1 MNCLIPKDTFLD
13 GFIREYTEKART
25 RAPASCFKAPAGFFI
40 IEIEKAKLTT
50 SRKEK
55 KNMSKK
61 TQTVYYDGKL
71 PINPEK
77 IYCLDIEGVPNTID
91 EITIIQI
98 NGERIYHTEGIK
110 GKFPLLKLKEIQE
123 ILNQA
128 KMIVGHNL
136 NSDLRT
142 LQRQGAY
149 LYEDIRCVDTFATY
163 QKLKEMNLITA
174 EEDMGGTLGNIARF
188 FHVERTGY
196 HQSEVDAQVTA
207 AVFLAMVSYK
217 QGLMVEVKPSISQV
231 RRIKESEG
239 NGIMTDN
246 KYGDKEGS
254 TMEKQIMPVEEKD
267 EISPKQ
273 EYQGIYQWAVKTP
286 GHEIVIRLTKAEYGL
301 FMRIKEINPT
311 YSVKTFYNTIIQPG
325 MFYQIKK
332 QTQISQTEQEINNI
346 EIDRIKRH
354 AYMEEAETNTDTGFV
369 TYRYTKKE

>member
-40 IEIEKAKLTT
+40 IDIKKSIFEIST
-50 SRKEK
+50 KEE
-55 KNMSKK
+55 NMSKK

-77 IYCLDIEGVPNTID
+77 IYCLDIEGVPNNIG

-123 ILNQA
+123 VLNQA

-188 FHVERTGY
+188 FHIERTGY

-217 QGLMVEVKPSISQV
+217 QGLMVEVKPSISQI

-246 KYGDKEGS
+246 NYGNKEEP

-273 EYQGIYQWAVKTP
+273 EYQGIYQWAVTTP
-286 GHEIVIRLTKAEYGL
+286 GHEIIIRLTKAEYGL

-325 MFYQIKK
+325 MLYQIKK
-332 QTQISQTEQEINNI
+332 QTQNSQTEQEINNI
-346 EIDRIKRH
+346 GIDRIKRH
-354 AYMEEAETNTDTGFV
+354 TYMEEAEINTDTGFI

>member
-1 MNCLIPKDTFLD
+1 
-13 GFIREYTEKART
+13 
-25 RAPASCFKAPAGFFI
+25 
-40 IEIEKAKLTT
+40 
-50 SRKEK
+50 
-55 KNMSKK
+55 MSKK

-77 IYCLDIEGVPNTID
+77 IYCLDIEGVPNTIE

-123 ILNQA
+123 VLNQA

-217 QGLMVEVKPSISQV
+217 QGLMVEIKPSISQI

-246 KYGDKEGS
+246 NYGNKEEP

-273 EYQGIYQWAVKTP
+273 EYQGIYQWAVTTP
-286 GHEIVIRLTKAEYGL
+286 GHEVVIRLTKAEYDL
-301 FMRIKEINPT
+301 FMKIKEINPT
-311 YSVKTFYNTIIQPG
+311 YSIKTFYDTIIQPG
-325 MFYQIKK
+325 MFYLIKK
-332 QTQISQTEQEINNI
+332 QTQISQTEQEINSI
-346 EIDRIKRH
+346 EMERIKNEAMH
-354 AYMEEAETNTDTGFV
+354 IQTYVEEKEINTDTGFV
-369 TYRYTKKE
+369 TYRYTRKE

>member
-1 MNCLIPKDTFLD
+1 MRRKPEL
-13 GFIREYTEKART
+13 ARPQAALKRL
-25 RAPASCFKAPAGFFI
+25 RAFFI
-40 IEIEKAKLTT
+40 IDIKKTIFEIST
-50 SRKEK
+50 KEE
-55 KNMSKK
+55 NMSKK

-77 IYCLDIEGVPNTID
+77 IYCLDIEGVPNNIG

-188 FHVERTGY
+188 FHIERTGY
-196 HQSEVDAQVTA
+196 HQSEIDAQVTA

-217 QGLMVEVKPSISQV
+217 QGLMVEIKPSISQV

-239 NGIMTDN
+239 NRIMTDN
-246 KYGDKEGS
+246 NCEDKEER

-273 EYQGIYQWAVKTP
+273 EYQGIYQWAVTTP
-286 GHEIVIRLTKAEYGL
+286 GHEVVIRLTKAEYGL
-301 FMRIKEINPT
+301 FMKIKEINPT
-311 YSVKTFYNTIIQPG
+311 YSIRTFHNTIIQPG
-325 MFYQIKK
+325 MLYLIKK
-332 QTQISQTEQEINNI
+332 QTQISQAEQEMKNI
-346 EIDRIKRH
+346 RLEKLKNEVMH
-354 AYMEEAETNTDTGFV
+354 AYMEEAEINTDTGFV

>member
-1 MNCLIPKDTFLD
+1 
-13 GFIREYTEKART
+13 
-25 RAPASCFKAPAGFFI
+25 
-40 IEIEKAKLTT
+40 
-50 SRKEK
+50 
-55 KNMSKK
+55 MSKK
-61 TQTVYYDGKL
+61 TKTVYYDGKL

-123 ILNQA
+123 VLNQA

-254 TMEKQIMPVEEKD
+254 TMEKQIMPVEEKN

-273 EYQGIYQWAVKTP
+273 EYQGIYQWAVTTP
-286 GHEIVIRLTKAEYGL
+286 GHEVVIRLTKAEYGL
-301 FMRIKEINPT
+301 FMKIKEINPT
-311 YSVKTFYNTIIQPG
+311 YSIKTFYNTIVQPG
-325 MFYQIKK
+325 MFYHIKE
-332 QTQISQTEQEINNI
+332 QTQISQTEQEIKNI
-346 EIDRIKRH
+346 RLEKLKNEVMH
-354 AYMEEAETNTDTGFV
+354 AYMEEAEINTDTGFI

>member
-1 MNCLIPKDTFLD
+1 
-13 GFIREYTEKART
+13 
-25 RAPASCFKAPAGFFI
+25 
-40 IEIEKAKLTT
+40 
-50 SRKEK
+50 
-55 KNMSKK
+55 MSKK

-77 IYCLDIEGVPNTID
+77 IYCLDIEGVPNNIG

-188 FHVERTGY
+188 FHIERTGY

-217 QGLMVEVKPSISQV
+217 QGLMVEVKPSISQI

-246 KYGDKEGS
+246 NYGNKEEP
-254 TMEKQIMPVEEKD
+254 TMEKQIMPVEEKN
-267 EISPKQ
+267 EISPRQ
-273 EYQGIYQWAVKTP
+273 EYQGIYQWAVTTP
-286 GHEIVIRLTKAEYGL
+286 GHEVVIRLTKAEYGL
-301 FMRIKEINPT
+301 FMKIKEINPT
-311 YSVKTFYNTIIQPG
+311 YSIKTFYNTIIQPG
-325 MFYQIKK
+325 MLYLIKK
-332 QTQISQTEQEINNI
+332 QPQNSQAEQEINNI
-346 EIDRIKRH
+346 EIKRIKRH
-354 AYMEEAETNTDTGFV
+354 AYMEEAEINTDTGFV

>member
-1 MNCLIPKDTFLD
+1 
-13 GFIREYTEKART
+13 
-25 RAPASCFKAPAGFFI
+25 
-40 IEIEKAKLTT
+40 
-50 SRKEK
+50 
-55 KNMSKK
+55 MSKK
-61 TQTVYYDGKL
+61 TQTVYYDGQL

-77 IYCLDIEGVPNTID
+77 IYCLDIEGVPNTIG

-110 GKFPLLKLKEIQE
+110 GRFPLLKLKEIQE
-123 ILNQA
+123 VLNQA

-136 NSDLRT
+136 NSDLRA

-163 QKLKEMNLITA
+163 QKLKKMNLITA
-174 EEDMGGTLGNIARF
+174 KEDMGGTLGNIARF
-188 FHVERTGY
+188 FHIERKGY

-217 QGLMVEVKPSISQV
+217 QGLMVEVKPSISQI

-246 KYGDKEGS
+246 NYGNREDP
-254 TMEKQIMPVEEKD
+254 TMEKQIMPIEEKD

-273 EYQGIYQWAVKTP
+273 EYQGIYQWAVTTP
-286 GHEIVIRLTKAEYGL
+286 GHEVVIRLTKAEYGL
-301 FMRIKEINPT
+301 FMKIKEINPT
-311 YSVKTFYNTIIQPG
+311 YSIKTFYNTIIQPG
-325 MFYQIKK
+325 MLYLIKK
-332 QTQISQTEQEINNI
+332 QPQNSQTEQEINNI
-346 EIDRIKRH
+346 EIERIKRH
-354 AYMEEAETNTDTGFV
+354 AYMEEAEINTDTGFV

>member
-1 MNCLIPKDTFLD
+1 MNCFIPKDTFLD
-13 GFIREYTEKART
+13 GFIRENAEKART
-25 RAPASCFKAPAGFFI
+25 SARQTALKHLRAFFI
-40 IEIEKAKLTT
+40 IEKAKLTT

-55 KNMSKK
+55 ENMSKK

-77 IYCLDIEGVPNTID
+77 IYCLDIEGVPNNIG

-188 FHVERTGY
+188 FHIERTGY

-217 QGLMVEVKPSISQV
+217 QGLMVEVKPSISQI

-246 KYGDKEGS
+246 NYGNKEEP
-254 TMEKQIMPVEEKD
+254 TMEKPIMPVEEKD

-273 EYQGIYQWAVKTP
+273 EYQGIYQWAVTTP
-286 GHEIVIRLTKAEYGL
+286 GHKVVIRLTKAEYSL
-301 FMRIKEINPT
+301 FMKIKEINPT
-311 YSVKTFYNTIIQPG
+311 YSIKTFYNTIIQPG

-332 QTQISQTEQEINNI
+332 QTQNYQTEQEIKNI
-346 EIDRIKRH
+346 EIERIKRH
-354 AYMEEAETNTDTGFV
+354 AYMEEAEINTDTGFV